1 MRHAAR
7 AVFVS
12 SGGGPVT
19 LLRDYATALSQ
30 PILGP
35 GEQRF
40 DEVLGPDGSLRP
52 AWKPMAEVAVSL
64 TSEDLRRV
72 NGDIIRFLTD
82 DGVTYARP
90 GEGAGQWRLDPVP
103 LVIDAAQWQP
113 LEIGLAQRTELLN
126 AILVDLYG
134 EQRLLAEG
142 VVPAP
147 VVFGHAGFRRVVA
160 RLSSPDPRPLV
171 LAAADL
177 GRNAAGEWQVLG
189 DRAQAPSGIGY
200 AMENRRVISRVLPEL
215 YRGAGLHRM
224 EPYFWALRSALIQ
237 SAPGDHADPRVVVLS
252 PGTHS
257 ETAYDQAFL
266 ASTLGFPLVQGGDLT
281 VKDGWVYLRTPGQR
295 GAGRGGLERVDVILR
310 RVDAGWSD
318 PLELRG
324 ESQLGVAGLVEAV
337 RRDRVRV
344 VNGFGAGV
352 LENPGLLP
360 YLPAACE
367 ALLGEPL
374 RLASIPTWWC
384 GDPDGLAVVLDSLNS
399 AGGLVVRRIDGP
411 LAGLR
416 DLDPAEVIRQVREEP
431 HRYVGQELPVLSQA
445 PTWGRDTITPRPV
458 TLRTFTLRYGSAYR
472 PLVGGLAS
480 IREHTAEDRSNC
492 SKDVWVLKEAPGEP
506 DQGLADVLPMTHARA
521 ATILVPRALEDLFW
535 AGRYAERAEDLLRL
549 VLATHAQAE
558 DFKTRPRSTGHVSLE
573 VMMGATHRLAGA
585 RHDDLEAE
593 FRSLILD
600 ADRPGSVA
608 HSLDGL
614 RDALQ
619 GVRDQLSLDTWRMFG
634 VTDRAS
640 ESLRSN
646 NHSHQVAESAGR
658 MLTGILALH
667 GVVASM
673 IRDAGWHMIESGR
686 ALERCTQLA
695 HLLRAT
701 TTVRRGID
709 VDREVLTMVLA
720 ASESAV
726 THRRRY
732 RGYVRPGGALDLL
745 LMDPD
750 NPRSLRFGLAQ
761 LRTHLQA
768 MPASTGSSR
777 PERLL
782 DDLADALDRTDVA
795 SLVTIGGVG
804 RPGLEAFLDATLSQ
818 LARLSDAVA
827 EVHFASGPAPRPLN
841 SFARSGT

>member
-1 MRHAAR
+1 M
-7 AVFVS
+7 
-12 SGGGPVT
+12 T
-19 LLRDYATALSQ
+19 LLRDYAALLTQ
-30 PILGP
+30 PTLGP
-35 GEQRF
+35 GEQTRF
-40 DEVLGPDGSLRP
+40 DEVLGADGSLRP
-52 AWKPMAEVAVSL
+52 AWKGMAEVAVSL
-64 TSEDLRRV
+64 TPADLRRV
-72 NGDIIRFLTD
+72 DGDIVRFLTD

-90 GEGAGQWRLDPVP
+90 GEGVGPWRLDPMP
-103 LVIDAAQWQP
+103 LVVDAAQWQP
-113 LEIGLAQRTELLN
+113 LEVGLAQRAELLN
-126 AILVDLYG
+126 AVLVDLYG

-142 VVPAP
+142 IVPAP
-147 VVFGHAGFRRVVA
+147 VVFGHAGFSRVVA

-171 LAAADL
+171 LAATDL
-177 GRNAAGEWQVLG
+177 GRAADGEWQVIG

-200 AMENRRVISRVLPEL
+200 AMENRRVISRVMPEL
-215 YRGAGLHRM
+215 YREAGLHRM

-237 SAPGDHADPRVVVLS
+237 SAPGDLADPRVVVLS

-266 ASTLGFPLVQGGDLT
+266 ASTLGFPLVQGGDLV
-281 VKDGWVYLRTPGQR
+281 VKDGWVYLRSPH
-295 GAGRGGLERVDVILR
+295 AGTGRSGLERVDVILR
-310 RVDAGWSD
+310 RVDASWSD

-367 ALLGEPL
+367 ALLGETL
-374 RLASIPTWWC
+374 RLPSIPTWWC
-384 GDPDGLAVVLDSLNS
+384 GEPDGLAAVLD
-399 AGGLVVRRIDGP
+399 GEDLVVRRIDGSP
-411 LAGLR
+411 HGLR
-416 DLDPAEVIRQVREEP
+416 DLPREEVVRQIREEP
-431 HRYVGQELPVLSQA
+431 YRYVGQQLPVLSQA
-445 PTWGRDTITPRPV
+445 PTWEVGTVRPRPV

-480 IREHTAEDRSNC
+480 IREASARDRATC

-506 DQGLADVLPMTHARA
+506 DQGLADVQPMTHARA
-521 ATILVPRALEDLFW
+521 ATILVPRALEDLYW
-535 AGRYAERAEDLLRL
+535 AGRYAERVEDLLRL
-549 VLATHAQAE
+549 VLAAHAQAE
-558 DFKTRPRSTGHVSLE
+558 DFKTRPRSAGHASLE
-573 VMMGATHRLAGA
+573 VMMAAVRRLAGS
-585 RHDDLEAE
+585 RYDDLDRE

-600 ADRPGSVA
+600 RDRPGSVA

-634 VTDRAS
+634 VIDRAV
-640 ESLRSN
+640 ESLQAN
-646 NHSHQVAESAGR
+646 DHSHQVAESAGR
-658 MLTGILALH
+658 MLTGLLSLQ
-667 GVVASM
+667 GVTASM
-673 IRDAGWHMIESGR
+673 IRDAGWHMIAAGR
-686 ALERCTQLA
+686 ALERGVQLT

-701 TTVRRGID
+701 ATVRRGID
-709 VDREVLTMVLA
+709 VDREILTMVLA
-720 ASESAV
+720 AAESSV

-732 RGYVRPGGALDLL
+732 RGYVRPGGVLDLL

-750 NPRSLRFGLAQ
+750 NPRSLRFNLTE

-782 DDLADALDRTDVA
+782 DDLSDALDHTDVP
-795 SLVTIGGVG
+795 SLVLIGGVG
-804 RPGLEAFLDATLSQ
+804 RPNLDAFLDMSLSQ
-818 LARLSDAVA
+818 LERLSEAVA
-827 EVHFASGPAPRPLN
+827 EIHFTSGPAPRPLN
-841 SFARSGT
+841 ALTRSVP